1 MIREYK
7 LSSFIAITDQL
18 LMYIDFKIIISLINS
33 EIIDTNILPLK
44 MNQSAIREFIESKV
58 GMVPIVDYKITI
70 RIIFFSINVIGLQF
84 MRNHVKLGVSLRVL
98 YCVVDTCYGL
108 GRSLGDCRSALPK
121 GRKYQMVKT
130 R

>member
-18 LMYIDFKIIISLINS
+18 QMYIDFKIIISLISS
-33 EIIDTNILPLK
+33 EIIDINILPLK

-70 RIIFFSINVIGLQF
+70 WINFFSINDYIITIHAQS
-84 MRNHVKLGVSLRVL
+84 R
-98 YCVVDTCYGL
+98 
-108 GRSLGDCRSALPK
+108 
-121 GRKYQMVKT
+121 
-130 R
+130 